1 MRPQSSRLT
10 DAPRFAASPTDLQK
24 DKAGRGLDGSLTVDV
39 FRSYTQGSQ
48 PRVRCRVDLLPPLH
62 GFDPAQSHYSVELD
76 EGCPNISIPLPQTRR
91 LPLSLAAVAEALAMA
106 HSASRR
112 APHEL
117 VHLAGRSVRDL
128 ARAVDLA
135 KRMAGEEVGADEDEV
150 EREAHGM
157 RRMMGRLKR
166 LRMKGRGAGLVRG
179 GADGTGVGRPLEQVG
194 RLPEGALMITPF
206 GMGQ

>member
-1 MRPQSSRLT
+1 M
-10 DAPRFAASPTDLQK
+10 
-24 DKAGRGLDGSLTVDV
+24 
-39 FRSYTQGSQ
+39 FRSYAHGSQ

-62 GFDPAQSHYSVELD
+62 CFDPAQAHYSAELD
-76 EGCPNISIPLPQTRR
+76 EGCPNISLPLPQTRR
-91 LPLSLAAVAEALAMA
+91 LPLSLAAVAEALASA

-112 APHEL
+112 SPPDA
-117 VHLAGRSVRDL
+117 VHLAGRATRDL

-150 EREAHGM
+150 EREARGM

-179 GADGTGVGRPLEQVG
+179 GADGTGGGRPLEGVG

-206 GMGQ
+206 GIGG